1 MSLILVVEDDDDI
14 RDYLVLRLERLGH
27 DVVAAADG
35 QSGLELAEL
44 RRPDLVVTDWAMP
57 RLTGIELC
65 AALRDQPDAQRPTDP
80 GDHGPQLGDRGRR
93 SAGGRRQRPDAQAV
107 HPGGAGAPGV
117 RAAQP
122 STRLDRPENR

>member
-35 QSGLELAEL
+35 QSGLELAGR

-65 AALRDQPDAQRPTDP
+65 AALREQPDASDVPILVITA
-80 GDHGPQLGDRGRR
+80 R
-93 SAGGRRQRPDAQAV
+93 SSETAEAEARA
-107 HPGGAGAPGV
+107 AGANDLMLKPFIPVELV
-117 RAAQP
+117 RRVSALLSPQP
-122 STRLDRPENR
+122 A